1 MNPDKDTELHDAD
14 DTGICLTFIEKEAD
28 DPTTD
33 VDCTGTSI
41 NHIEPDDDP
50 TTDVDYTGTSV
61 NHIEPDDDPTT
72 DVDYTGTSVNH
83 IETDDDAGYTL
94 RGTQPHRRPVR
105 RHRHGPHVHLRFRL
119 LSRTRWA
126 TSNSATHDDTGICL
140 HYLDTDTDEFEPD
153 LNLTGTSSMH
163 MDDDDTDP
171 TTDVDVTGRAI
182 GKMIQ

>member
-33 VDCTGTSI
+33 VDYTGTSV

-94 RGTQPHRRPVR
+94 RGRNHIDAQCEGIDMDPMFTFGSVSYQDPLGDVEL
-105 RHRHGPHVHLRFRL
+105 GD
-119 LSRTRWA
+119 S
-126 TSNSATHDDTGICL
+126 DDTGICL